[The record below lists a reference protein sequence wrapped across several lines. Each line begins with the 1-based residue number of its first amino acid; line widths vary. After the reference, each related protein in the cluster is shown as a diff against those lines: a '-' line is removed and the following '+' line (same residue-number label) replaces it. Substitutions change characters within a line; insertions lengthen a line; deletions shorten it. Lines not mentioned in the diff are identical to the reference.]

1 MPSSPPLLGLTGLWA
16 AGKNAAAAL
25 LEERGWRTVDV
36 DRLGHAALES
46 KAAEVAALLGPGVL
60 DAAGR
65 PVRRA
70 IGALVFADPDLLARY
85 EALVHPAMNALVDAE
100 IERAGADGAA
110 LCLNAAVL
118 YRMPHAAR
126 CDAIIEVRAVLPVR
140 LRRGMRRDGLPLRAA
155 LARVRSQRSLLAL
168 GRKFAGKRSVLR
180 NSGGPRALARALDA
194 LLGRLGLPAAGRDR
208 APGGDRGRKAET
220 DRTRP

>member
-1 MPSSPPLLGLTGLWA
+1 MPRAILLGLTGGWA

-65 PVRRA
+65 PLRKA
-70 IGALVFADPDLLARY
+70 IGALVFADPALLARY

-100 IERAGADGAA
+100 IAYAERDGVP

-118 YRMPHAAR
+118 YRMPHAAS
-126 CDAIIEVRAVLPVR
+126 CDAIVEVRAPLFIR
-140 LRRGMRRDGLPLRAA
+140 LRRGMRRDGLSLGAA
-155 LARVRSQRSLLAL
+155 FARVRSQAPLLAL
-168 GRKFAGKRSVLR
+168 GRRYAAKRRILLNSAGLA
-180 NSGGPRALARALDA
+180 ALERALDA
-194 LLGRLGLPAAGRDR
+194 LLARLGLSEAIPESRS
-208 APGGDRGRKAET
+208 KAE
-220 DRTRP
+220 P